1 MTRDPIQQ
9 LMMIAK
15 TSQDERT
22 QNELLLW
29 VKDYVHEYQVSNL
42 SSYHAK
48 EDAAYD
54 LAKFLE
60 KQMLMNLLYNV
71 VDKAQTVS
79 YPTDKGEVKYKKISV
94 LMWKEDKV

>member
-1 MTRDPIQQ
+1 MTRDPIRE

-15 TSQDERT
+15 TSKDEYT
-22 QNELLLW
+22 EKQLLLW
-29 VKDYVHEYQVSNL
+29 IKDYVHEYQVSNL
-42 SSYHAK
+42 TSYYVK

-54 LAKFLE
+54 HAKFLE

-71 VDKAQTVS
+71 ADKAQTIS